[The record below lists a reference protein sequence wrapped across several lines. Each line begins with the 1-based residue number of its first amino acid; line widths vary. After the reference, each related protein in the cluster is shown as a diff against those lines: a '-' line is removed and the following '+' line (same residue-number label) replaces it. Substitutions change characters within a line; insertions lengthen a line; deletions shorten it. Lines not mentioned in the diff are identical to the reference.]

1 MNEPDAI
8 TPDSSA
14 GAVQSGAIRSQ
25 PGRPEPGR
33 SGADGSGKVV
43 HAVRS
48 PVAARPATR
57 VLREFRRPGL
67 WLGLWAVMILAV
79 VAGSLLPARELPPVP
94 FHGFDKVE
102 HLLGYALLSAYAVML
117 FARMRARALA
127 AAGLVALGIG
137 LEVAQGML
145 TASRQADIADAMVN
159 ALGVLA
165 GMAITATPLARL
177 LQRLDARWR

>member
-1 MNEPDAI
+1 MSGPDAI
-8 TPDSSA
+8 TPGSS
-14 GAVQSGAIRSQ
+14 VDAIQ
-25 PGRPEPGR
+25 PGATGSAPGGPGPGR
-33 SGADGSGKVV
+33 SDAGGSGKAV

-48 PVAARPATR
+48 PGAARPATR
-57 VLREFRRPGL
+57 LLREFRRPGL

-79 VAGSLLPARELPPVP
+79 VAGSLLPARDLPPAP
-94 FHGFDKVE
+94 FDGFDKVQ
-102 HLLGYALLSAYAVML
+102 HLLGYALLSAYAAML

-145 TASRQADIADAMVN
+145 TASRQADVADAMVN

-165 GMAITATPLARL
+165 GMAIAATPLARL